1 MLLSFIIPL
10 YNGAASIER
19 CLESICSL
27 ALTSDAFEAIIVDD
41 GSKDDGAS
49 LMQRFATT
57 HQQVCLVSQPN
68 RGTSSARNR
77 GLELARGKYIW
88 FVDADFEIILF
99 YMVAEKG

>member
-57 HQQVCLVSQPN
+57 NQQVCLVSQPN